1 MGNPGNSITDLKG
14 KFHNIANAYVAGP
27 AVFPTLGSANPS
39 LTTLSLTRRTAEAIV
54 QRLSPTAEPGFAAL
68 SLDPKDWQ
76 MVRSAPTDNA
86 GVRHYGQVLETFGG
100 YGLYWYMK
108 DQFANFIL
116 KLEWRVA
123 RRDDNSGIYI
133 CIPAPSV
140 PNPLQAAD
148 NQGHEIQ
155 IDERGYDS
163 QTNTEGHPKKRT
175 AAIYNLQAPTAFPS
189 NPIGDWNTYAIEA
202 NGSQIKVTL
211 NGQLVNVY
219 QSKRQVSGFFALQA
233 HHYGSRVQFRN
244 LLIKKLP

>member
-1 MGNPGNSITDLKG
+1 M
-14 KFHNIANAYVAGP
+14 
-27 AVFPTLGSANPS
+27 
-39 LTTLSLTRRTAEAIV
+39 
-54 QRLSPTAEPGFAAL
+54 
-68 SLDPKDWQ
+68 DPKDWK

-100 YGLYWYMK
+100 YGLYWYTK
-108 DQFANFIL
+108 EQFGNFIL

-123 RRDDNSGIYI
+123 RRDDNSGVYI
-133 CIPAPSV
+133 HLPDPAV

-163 QTNTEGHPKKRT
+163 LTSTEGHPEKRT
-175 AAIYNLQAPTAFPS
+175 GAIYNLQAPTAFPS
-189 NPIGDWNTYAIEA
+189 NSIGDWNTYVIEA
-202 NGSQIKVTL
+202 SGPQIKVTL
-211 NGQLVNVY
+211 NSQVVNVY
-219 QSKRQVSGFFALQA
+219 LSSRQTLGFLALQV